1 MSKYSM
7 SKSMY
12 NSLYK
17 VFKKKDSKNTKKAI
31 LDYVNTTFG
40 VKNGVSEIIVGN

>member
-7 SKSMY
+7 SKLMY
-12 NSLYK
+12 NNLYK
-17 VFKKKDSKNTKKAI
+17 LFKKKDSKNTKKAI
-31 LDYVNTTFG
+31 LDYVNTNFG